1 MSNTEKWNKWLK
13 DYGLAHKAEQI
24 AAYTRSSIRMVAK
37 QNADEEIPIGHSK
50 IGGCPDVPTDFVWPY
65 TNGTIRDRCISFAN
79 YM

>member
-50 IGGCPDVPTDFVWPY
+50 IGGCRMFPQILC
-65 TNGTIRDRCISFAN
+65 GHIRTIRDRCISFAN